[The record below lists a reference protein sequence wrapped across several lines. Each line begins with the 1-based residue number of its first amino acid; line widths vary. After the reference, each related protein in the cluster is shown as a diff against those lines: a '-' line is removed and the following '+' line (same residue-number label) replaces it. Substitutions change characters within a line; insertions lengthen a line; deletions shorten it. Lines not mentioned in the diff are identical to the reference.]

1 MRTSPKEKKMK
12 AIAIDD
18 LFCQGSFLCPEVY
31 PPKGF
36 VRGEMRSREGYSLPR
51 VEGVEKC
58 SACLLWEMTC
68 PDLAIPVI
76 TEET

>member
-1 MRTSPKEKKMK
+1 MRTSSKEKKAK
-12 AIAIDD
+12 AIATDD
-18 LFCQGSFLCPEVY
+18 LFCHGCFLCPEVY

-36 VRGEMRSREGYSLPR
+36 GRGEVRRGEGYPRPR
-51 VEGVEKC
+51 VEGVEKS

-68 PDLAIPVI
+68 PDPAIPVI